1 MAISGPAPLPG
12 MLLNRYLYQCEGPL
26 FLQMEQRGRS
36 SVFPWLLLSQTP
48 PLPVLFLGL
57 LKGKFQSVHISKDSV
72 QMTEGSSSSNS
83 GSSGTHSGRR
93 TTNSGS
99 SGSSSSNSGSSSSSG
114 SSTSNNGSSISS
126 SNNGNSS
133 SSSSNSGSS
142 SSNSGRALLSSAQF
156 VLEVPRAIV
165 YAVNELSNFKLLLK
179 LHSFSMARTPA
190 QVCDILSLNLFL

>member
-1 MAISGPAPLPG
+1 MAISGPATLPG

-114 SSTSNNGSSISS
+114 SSTSNSGS
-126 SNNGNSS
+126 SS

-165 YAVNELSNFKLLLK
+165 YAVNELSNFKLQLK

>member
-83 GSSGTHSGRR
+83 GSS
-93 TTNSGS
+93 
-99 SGSSSSNSGSSSSSG
+99 SG

-126 SNNGNSS
+126 SNNGSSS

-156 VLEVPRAIV
+156 VLEVPRAID

>member
-99 SGSSSSNSGSSSSSG
+99 SGSS
-114 SSTSNNGSSISS
+114 TSNNGSSI
-126 SNNGNSS
+126 

-165 YAVNELSNFKLLLK
+165 YAVNELSNFKLQLK